1 MTKPQSPRSRP
12 AGSPRA
18 ASEGRDGRSFF
29 SRPKGEAREAPSRE
43 RNERVRE
50 ERPSRDSG
58 RPAPRASFDAPRG
71 EGRSE
76 RGSFGGDRREG
87 QGRPAPRPSYDA
99 PRGDNRGGPRG
110 DSRGGERGSYG
121 SDSREGQGGRPDS
134 RPSYGN
140 GPRGDSRGG
149 ERGSYGSDRR
159 EGQGGRPDSRP
170 SYGNGPRG
178 DSRGGER
185 GSYGSD
191 RREGQGGRPDSRP
204 SYGNGPRG
212 DSRGGERASY
222 GSERREGQGGR
233 PDSRPSYGNGPRG
246 DSRGGERGS
255 YGSDRREGQGGR
267 PDSRPSYGNG
277 PRGDSRGGERGSY
290 GSDRREGQGGRP
302 DSRPSYGNGP
312 RGDSRGGERGSYGSD
327 RREGEGQGRP
337 SFDGPRGEDRGER
350 GQYAGSRGGDSSHG
364 HRDQAPQKPQFNR
377 PRQSY
382 AAIRIDQVQRVLGEI
397 LQWTYPADAALSHWL
412 RHHPNLGARDRSEV
426 AEAVYDVLRHLR
438 RYRQFGESGVGPASR
453 RLAILGLNATLGA
466 EALEEGMDAAEAEW
480 LKRVSQID
488 LATLP
493 RAVRGS
499 IPDWL
504 DERLALMDSPETL
517 VEALN
522 RQASLDLRVNPL
534 KAERDAMLTEL
545 QQSAGRYE
553 PVAMPFSPWGIRME
567 GRPAINR
574 WPQFENGSIEVQ
586 DEGSQLLALLVAPR
600 RGEMIIDFC
609 AGAGGKTL
617 LLGALMRS
625 TGRLYAFDVSAAR
638 LARAKPRFARS
649 GLSNVVP
656 VVIDSENDARVKRLA
671 GKAQR
676 VLVDAPCSGIGTL
689 RRNPD
694 LKWRQHPEALA
705 ELGQLQ
711 ERILNSAARCV
722 APGGRLVYATCSL
735 LAEENEV
742 QAERFLASHPD
753 FERLDAAEILGA
765 RCETLKLEGPYVQLR
780 PDVHGTDGFFAAVFE
795 RKKKGAAA
803 ETAEAAVA
811 ADADA
816 GVDADVD
823 VKADVEADM
832 PAEAISDEAEAKPVA
847 EPVAQAE
854 AEPVS
859 VGEPADDAKPA

>member
-1 MTKPQSPRSRP
+1 MSKPQSPRSRP
-12 AGSPRA
+12 AA
-18 ASEGRDGRSFF
+18 AGERDGRSFF
-29 SRPKGEAREAPSRE
+29 SRPKGEARAAQERAPRPERATGGREGREGRSDERRDSRPTP
-43 RNERVRE
+43 
-50 ERPSRDSG
+50 RPSY
-58 RPAPRASFDAPRG
+58 DAPRG
-71 EGRSE
+71 EGRGE

-87 QGRPAPRPSYDA
+87 AGRPTPRPSYDA
-99 PRGDNRGGPRG
+99 PRGERGAYGSDRREG
-110 DSRGGERGSYG
+110 QGRGGERGSFG
-121 SDSREGQGGRPDS
+121 SDRREGQGRPDS
-134 RPSYGN
+134 RPSYGS
-140 GPRGDSRGG
+140 PRGEGRGG
-149 ERGSYGSDRR
+149 EHGSFGSDRR
-159 EGQGGRPDSRP
+159 EGQGRPDSRP
-170 SYGNGPRG
+170 SYGAPRG
-178 DSRGGER
+178 EGRGGER
-185 GSYGSD
+185 GSFGSD
-191 RREGQGGRPDSRP
+191 RREGQG
-204 SYGNGPRG
+204 
-212 DSRGGERASY
+212 
-222 GSERREGQGGR
+222 Q
-233 PDSRPSYGNGPRG
+233 
-246 DSRGGERGS
+246 
-255 YGSDRREGQGGR
+255 
-267 PDSRPSYGNG
+267 
-277 PRGDSRGGERGSY
+277 
-290 GSDRREGQGGRP
+290 
-302 DSRPSYGNGP
+302 
-312 RGDSRGGERGSYGSD
+312 
-327 RREGEGQGRP
+327 
-337 SFDGPRGEDRGER
+337 
-350 GQYAGSRGGDSSHG
+350 
-364 HRDQAPQKPQFNR
+364 RDAAPQKPQFNR
-377 PRQSY
+377 PRLSY
-382 AAIRIDQVQRVLGEI
+382 AASRIDQVQRVLGEI

-412 RHHPNLGARDRSEV
+412 RGHPGLGARDRSEV

-453 RLAILGLNATLGA
+453 RLAILGLAATLGK
-466 EALEEGMDAAEAEW
+466 ETLQEGLDPAEAEW
-480 LKRVSQID
+480 LQRVLQID

-504 DERLALMDSPETL
+504 DERLGAMDSPETL
-517 VEALN
+517 IEALN

-534 KAERDAMLTEL
+534 KVERDAMLAEL

-553 PVAMPFSPWGIRME
+553 PVAMPYSPWGIRME

-656 VVIDSENDARVKRLA
+656 VAIDSENDARVKRLA

-753 FERLDAAEILGA
+753 FERLDAAEILAG
-765 RCETLKLEGPYVQLR
+765 RCDNLKLEGPYVQLR

-795 RKKKGAAA
+795 RRKKNAAA
-803 ETAEAAVA
+803 GEDTTQAAIEAGAEALPEEEAEAAVA
-811 ADADA
+811 DADETVPA
-816 GVDADVD
+816 SAAADQD
-823 VKADVEADM
+823 
-832 PAEAISDEAEAKPVA
+832 KPSA
-847 EPVAQAE
+847 
-854 AEPVS
+854 
-859 VGEPADDAKPA
+859 

>member
-1 MTKPQSPRSRP
+1 MSKPQSPRSRP
-12 AGSPRA
+12 AA
-18 ASEGRDGRSFF
+18 AGERDGRSFF
-29 SRPKGEAREAPSRE
+29 SRPKGEARAAQE
-43 RNERVRE
+43 R
-50 ERPSRDSG
+50 
-58 RPAPRASFDAPRG
+58 APRPERAAGGR
-71 EGRSE
+71 EGRSDE
-76 RGSFGGDRREG
+76 RRDS
-87 QGRPAPRPSYDA
+87 RPTPRPSYDA
-99 PRGDNRGGPRG
+99 PRGERGAYGSDRREG
-110 DSRGGERGSYG
+110 QGRGGERGSFG
-121 SDSREGQGGRPDS
+121 SDRREGQGRPDS
-134 RPSYGN
+134 RPSYGS
-140 GPRGDSRGG
+140 PRGEGRGG
-149 ERGSYGSDRR
+149 ERGSFGSDRR
-159 EGQGGRPDSRP
+159 EGQGRPDSRP
-170 SYGNGPRG
+170 SYGAPRG
-178 DSRGGER
+178 EGRGGER
-185 GSYGSD
+185 GSFGSD
-191 RREGQGGRPDSRP
+191 RREGQGRSDSRP
-204 SYGNGPRG
+204 SYGSPRG
-212 DSRGGERASY
+212 
-222 GSERREGQGGR
+222 EGR
-233 PDSRPSYGNGPRG
+233 D
-246 DSRGGERGS
+246 GERGFH
-255 YGSDRREGQGGR
+255 GSDRREGQG
-267 PDSRPSYGNG
+267 
-277 PRGDSRGGERGSY
+277 
-290 GSDRREGQGGRP
+290 Q
-302 DSRPSYGNGP
+302 
-312 RGDSRGGERGSYGSD
+312 
-327 RREGEGQGRP
+327 
-337 SFDGPRGEDRGER
+337 
-350 GQYAGSRGGDSSHG
+350 
-364 HRDQAPQKPQFNR
+364 RDAAPQKPQFNR
-377 PRQSY
+377 PRLSY
-382 AAIRIDQVQRVLGEI
+382 AASRIDQVQRVLGEI

-412 RHHPNLGARDRSEV
+412 RGHPGLGARDRSEV

-453 RLAILGLNATLGA
+453 RLAILGLAATLGK
-466 EALEEGMDAAEAEW
+466 ETLQEGLDPAEAEW
-480 LKRVSQID
+480 LQRVLQID

-504 DERLALMDSPETL
+504 DERLGAMDSPETL
-517 VEALN
+517 IEALN

-534 KAERDAMLTEL
+534 KVERDAMLAEL

-553 PVAMPFSPWGIRME
+553 PVAMPYSPWGIRME

-656 VVIDSENDARVKRLA
+656 VAIDSENDARVKRLA

-753 FERLDAAEILGA
+753 FERLDAAEILAG
-765 RCETLKLEGPYVQLR
+765 RCDNLKLEGPYVQLR

-795 RKKKGAAA
+795 RRKKNAAAA
-803 ETAEAAVA
+803 EDATQAAIEADAEALPEEGAEAAVA
-811 ADADA
+811 DADETVPA
-816 GVDADVD
+816 SAAADQD
-823 VKADVEADM
+823 
-832 PAEAISDEAEAKPVA
+832 KPSA
-847 EPVAQAE
+847 
-854 AEPVS
+854 
-859 VGEPADDAKPA
+859 

>member
-1 MTKPQSPRSRP
+1 MTKPQSPRSRL
-12 AGSPRA
+12 AGSFGA
-18 ASEGRDGRSFF
+18 ATEGRDGRSFF
-29 SRPKGEAREAPSRE
+29 SRPKGDARK
-43 RNERVRE
+43 
-50 ERPSRDSG
+50 
-58 RPAPRASFDAPRG
+58 PAPRDRADSGDRARDDRGGYGQERG
-71 EGRSE
+71 EGQGRPDSRASSGGQ
-76 RGSFGGDRREG
+76 RGEARGGDRNSYGQDRREG
-87 QGRPAPRPSYDA
+87 QGRPDSRSSFGGQ
-99 PRGDNRGGPRG
+99 RGEGRGGDRN
-110 DSRGGERGSYG
+110 SYG
-121 SDSREGQGGRPDS
+121 Q
-134 RPSYGN
+134 
-140 GPRGDSRGG
+140 
-149 ERGSYGSDRR
+149 DRR
-159 EGQGGRPDSRP
+159 EGQGRPDSR
-170 SYGNGPRG
+170 SSFGGQLG
-178 DSRGGER
+178 EGRGGDR
-185 GSYGSD
+185 GSYGQDRGEARGGDRHSYGQD
-191 RREGQGGRPDSRP
+191 RREGQGRPDSR
-204 SYGNGPRG
+204 SF
-212 DSRGGERASY
+212 DSRAS
-222 GSERREGQGGR
+222 SGQ
-233 PDSRPSYGNGPRG
+233 
-246 DSRGGERGS
+246 
-255 YGSDRREGQGGR
+255 
-267 PDSRPSYGNG
+267 
-277 PRGDSRGGERGSY
+277 
-290 GSDRREGQGGRP
+290 
-302 DSRPSYGNGP
+302 
-312 RGDSRGGERGSYGSD
+312 
-327 RREGEGQGRP
+327 
-337 SFDGPRGEDRGER
+337 RGEH
-350 GQYAGSRGGDSSHG
+350 RGGDH
-364 HRDQAPQKPQFNR
+364 APQKPQSNR
-377 PRQSY
+377 PRLSHG
-382 AAIRIDQVQRVLGEI
+382 AIRIDQVQRVLGEI

-438 RYRQFGESGVGPASR
+438 RYRQYAESGVGPASR
-453 RLAILGLNATLGA
+453 RLAILGLNATVGA
-466 EALEEGMDAAEAEW
+466 EPLQEGMDAAEAEW
-480 LKRVSQID
+480 LQRVSRID
-488 LATLP
+488 VATLP

-504 DERLALMDSPETL
+504 DERLSAMESPDTL

-534 KAERDAMLTEL
+534 KTERDAMLAEL

-553 PVAMPFSPWGIRME
+553 PTAMPFSPWGIRMQ

-656 VVIDSENDARVKRLA
+656 VVIDNENDARVKRLA

-742 QAERFLASHPD
+742 QADRFLASHPD
-753 FERLDAAEILGA
+753 FERVDAAEILGA

-795 RKKKGAAA
+795 RKKKAAATGAAEASESA
-803 ETAEAAVA
+803 E
-811 ADADA
+811 DA
-816 GVDADVD
+816 
-823 VKADVEADM
+823 K
-832 PAEAISDEAEAKPVA
+832 EAEFA
-847 EPVAQAE
+847 EPVAAE
-854 AEPVS
+854 EAGAETALQEEAGVKD
-859 VGEPADDAKPA
+859 PA

>member
-12 AGSPRA
+12 AGSFGA

-29 SRPKGEAREAPSRE
+29 SRPKGDARK
-43 RNERVRE
+43 
-50 ERPSRDSG
+50 
-58 RPAPRASFDAPRG
+58 PAPRDRAESGDRARDERTSDRGGYGQDRG
-71 EGRSE
+71 EGRGRPDSRSSFGGQRNEGRGSE
-76 RGSFGGDRREG
+76 RGSYSQDRREG
-87 QGRPAPRPSYDA
+87 QGRPDSRSSFGGQRGEGRGSYGQDRGEGRGSERGSYSQDRREGQGRPDSRSSFGGQ
-99 PRGDNRGGPRG
+99 RGEGRGSFGQERGEGRGGERG
-110 DSRGGERGSYG
+110 SYSQDRRGGQGRPDSRSSFGGQRGEGRGSFGQDRGESRGGERGSY
-121 SDSREGQGGRPDS
+121 SQDRREGQGRPDS
-134 RPSYGN
+134 RSSFGGQRGEGRGSYGQD
-140 GPRGDSRGG
+140 RGGARGG
-149 ERGSYGSDRR
+149 ERGSYGQDRS
-159 EGQGGRPDSRP
+159 E
-170 SYGNGPRG
+170 
-178 DSRGGER
+178 SRGGER
-185 GSYGSD
+185 NSYGQD
-191 RREGQGGRPDSRP
+191 RRDEQGRSDSR
-204 SYGNGPRG
+204 SSFGGPRG
-212 DSRGGERASY
+212 ESRGGER
-222 GSERREGQGGR
+222 
-233 PDSRPSYGNGPRG
+233 D
-246 DSRGGERGS
+246 
-255 YGSDRREGQGGR
+255 
-267 PDSRPSYGNG
+267 
-277 PRGDSRGGERGSY
+277 
-290 GSDRREGQGGRP
+290 
-302 DSRPSYGNGP
+302 
-312 RGDSRGGERGSYGSD
+312 
-327 RREGEGQGRP
+327 
-337 SFDGPRGEDRGER
+337 
-350 GQYAGSRGGDSSHG
+350 H
-364 HRDQAPQKPQFNR
+364 APQKPQSNR
-377 PRQSY
+377 PRLSH

-438 RYRQFGESGVGPASR
+438 RYRQYGESGVGPASR

-466 EALEEGMDAAEAEW
+466 EFLQEGMDAAEAEW
-480 LKRVSQID
+480 LQRVTRID
-488 LATLP
+488 VATLP

-504 DERLALMDSPETL
+504 DERLSAMESPETL

-534 KAERDAMLTEL
+534 KAERDAMLAEL
-545 QQSAGRYE
+545 QQGAGRYE
-553 PVAMPFSPWGIRME
+553 PTAMPFSPWGIRME

-656 VVIDSENDARVKRLA
+656 VVIDNENDARVKRLA

-742 QAERFLASHPD
+742 QADRFLASHPD
-753 FERLDAAEILGA
+753 FERVDAAEILGA
-765 RCETLKLEGPYVQLR
+765 RCESLKLEGPYVQLR
-780 PDVHGTDGFFAAVFE
+780 PDLHGTDGFFAAVFE
-795 RKKKGAAA
+795 RKKKGAGTDA
-803 ETAEAAVA
+803 AEAADANLADEDDRIDA
-811 ADADA
+811 ADGA
-816 GVDADVD
+816 
-823 VKADVEADM
+823 
-832 PAEAISDEAEAKPVA
+832 EAEAQAGADAQTDTA
-847 EPVAQAE
+847 EETAVEE
-854 AEPVS
+854 AEVKAS
-859 VGEPADDAKPA
+859 DVKETETAVKDPA

>member
-1 MTKPQSPRSRP
+1 M
-12 AGSPRA
+12 
-18 ASEGRDGRSFF
+18 
-29 SRPKGEAREAPSRE
+29 
-43 RNERVRE
+43 
-50 ERPSRDSG
+50 
-58 RPAPRASFDAPRG
+58 
-71 EGRSE
+71 
-76 RGSFGGDRREG
+76 
-87 QGRPAPRPSYDA
+87 
-99 PRGDNRGGPRG
+99 
-110 DSRGGERGSYG
+110 
-121 SDSREGQGGRPDS
+121 
-134 RPSYGN
+134 
-140 GPRGDSRGG
+140 
-149 ERGSYGSDRR
+149 
-159 EGQGGRPDSRP
+159 
-170 SYGNGPRG
+170 
-178 DSRGGER
+178 
-185 GSYGSD
+185 
-191 RREGQGGRPDSRP
+191 
-204 SYGNGPRG
+204 
-212 DSRGGERASY
+212 
-222 GSERREGQGGR
+222 
-233 PDSRPSYGNGPRG
+233 
-246 DSRGGERGS
+246 
-255 YGSDRREGQGGR
+255 
-267 PDSRPSYGNG
+267 
-277 PRGDSRGGERGSY
+277 
-290 GSDRREGQGGRP
+290 
-302 DSRPSYGNGP
+302 
-312 RGDSRGGERGSYGSD
+312 
-327 RREGEGQGRP
+327 
-337 SFDGPRGEDRGER
+337 
-350 GQYAGSRGGDSSHG
+350 
-364 HRDQAPQKPQFNR
+364 
-377 PRQSY
+377 
-382 AAIRIDQVQRVLGEI
+382 RIDQVQRVLGEI
-397 LQWTYPADAALSHWL
+397 LQWTYPADSALSHWL

-504 DERLALMDSPETL
+504 DERLSQMDSPETL

-705 ELGQLQ
+705 ELGRLQ

-742 QAERFLASHPD
+742 QAERFLASHPE
-753 FERLDAAEILGA
+753 FERLDAAEILAA

-795 RKKKGAAA
+795 RKKKGAAGA
-803 ETAEAAVA
+803 TAEAADA
-811 ADADA
+811 AEADADL
-816 GVDADVD
+816 DADVD
-823 VKADVEADM
+823 LALDEGEDAGAPVKAEASAADTAETTPRGESEAETLADAVPEAD
-832 PAEAISDEAEAKPVA
+832 AAK
-847 EPVAQAE
+847 E
-854 AEPVS
+854 
-859 VGEPADDAKPA
+859 DKPA

>member
-29 SRPKGEAREAPSRE
+29 SRPKGDARETPVRE
-43 RNERVRE
+43 RAERVRE
-50 ERPSRDSG
+50 ERPSRDAG
-58 RPAPRASFDAPRG
+58 RPAPRPSFDAPRG
-71 EGRSE
+71 EARGE

-87 QGRPAPRPSYDA
+87 QGRPSPRPSYDA
-99 PRGDNRGGPRG
+99 PRG

-121 SDSREGQGGRPDS
+121 SERREGQGRPDSRPSYGNGPRGDSRGGERGSYSSDRREGQGRPDSRPSYGNGPRGDSRGGERGSYSSERREGQGRPDSRPSYGNGPRGDSRGGERGSYSSERREGQGRPDS

-149 ERGSYGSDRR
+149 ERGSYGSERR
-159 EGQGGRPDSRP
+159 EGQGRPDSRP

-185 GSYGSD
+185 GSYSSE
-191 RREGQGGRPDSRP
+191 RREGQGRPDSRP
-204 SYGNGPRG
+204 SYGNAPRG
-212 DSRGGERASY
+212 E
-222 GSERREGQGGR
+222 
-233 PDSRPSYGNGPRG
+233 
-246 DSRGGERGS
+246 SRGGERGS
-255 YGSDRREGQGGR
+255 YGSERPSHGGEGQA
-267 PDSRPSYGNG
+267 RPSY
-277 PRGDSRGGERGSY
+277 
-290 GSDRREGQGGRP
+290 
-302 DSRPSYGNGP
+302 
-312 RGDSRGGERGSYGSD
+312 
-327 RREGEGQGRP
+327 
-337 SFDGPRGEDRGER
+337 DGPRGEERGER
-350 GQYAGSRGGDSSHG
+350 GHYAGQRGGDAG
-364 HRDQAPQKPQFNR
+364 QGNRDSGAQKPQFNR

-466 EALEEGMDAAEAEW
+466 EALEEGLDAAEAEW

-488 LATLP
+488 LSTLP

-504 DERLALMDSPETL
+504 DERLALMDSPDTL

-534 KAERDAMLTEL
+534 KVERDAMLTEL

-694 LKWRQHPEALA
+694 LKWRQHPQALA

-753 FERLDAAEILGA
+753 FERLDAAEILA
-765 RCETLKLEGPYVQLR
+765 SRCENLKLEGPYLQLR

-803 ETAEAAVA
+803 DTVAEAAESDVADDIDESVASDAVAESEPAVVA
-811 ADADA
+811 APS
-816 GVDADVD
+816 
-823 VKADVEADM
+823 EAQD
-832 PAEAISDEAEAKPVA
+832 DAKPVA

-854 AEPVS
+854 AQ
-859 VGEPADDAKPA
+859 DKPA

>member
-121 SDSREGQGGRPDS
+121 SD
-134 RPSYGN
+134 
-140 GPRGDSRGG
+140 
-149 ERGSYGSDRR
+149 
-159 EGQGGRPDSRP
+159 
-170 SYGNGPRG
+170 
-178 DSRGGER
+178 
-185 GSYGSD
+185 

-222 GSERREGQGGR
+222 GSE
-233 PDSRPSYGNGPRG
+233 
-246 DSRGGERGS
+246 
-255 YGSDRREGQGGR
+255 RREGQGGR

>member
-1 MTKPQSPRSRP
+1 MNKPQSPRSRP
-12 AGSPRA
+12 AGAARA

-29 SRPKGEAREAPSRE
+29 SRPKGDARAPTARDSAREDRSGGSRDE
-43 RNERVRE
+43 RSGGRPTP
-50 ERPSRDSG
+50 RPSYE
-58 RPAPRASFDAPRG
+58 APRG
-71 EGRSE
+71 ESRGGERASHGSE
-76 RGSFGGDRREG
+76 RREG
-87 QGRPAPRPSYDA
+87 RPSPRPSYDA
-99 PRGDNRGGPRG
+99 PRG
-110 DSRGGERGSYG
+110 
-121 SDSREGQGGRPDS
+121 EG
-134 RPSYGN
+134 
-140 GPRGDSRGG
+140 
-149 ERGSYGSDRR
+149 
-159 EGQGGRPDSRP
+159 
-170 SYGNGPRG
+170 
-178 DSRGGER
+178 
-185 GSYGSD
+185 
-191 RREGQGGRPDSRP
+191 
-204 SYGNGPRG
+204 
-212 DSRGGERASY
+212 RGGERASY
-222 GSERREGQGGR
+222 GSERREGR
-233 PDSRPSYGNGPRG
+233 PGPRPSYDAPRG
-246 DSRGGERGS
+246 EGRGGERASYGSERREGRPGPRPSYDAPRGEGRGGERASYGSERREGRSGPRPSYDAPRGEGRGGERASYGSERREGRPGPRPTYDAPRGEGRGGERASYGSERREGRPGPRPSYDAPRGEGRGGERASYGSERREGRPGPRPSYDAPRGEGRGGERAS
-255 YGSDRREGQGGR
+255 YGSDRREGR
-267 PDSRPSYGNG
+267 SDSRPSYGA
-277 PRGDSRGGERGSY
+277 PRGDDRGGERG
-290 GSDRREGQGGRP
+290 
-302 DSRPSYGNGP
+302 
-312 RGDSRGGERGSYGSD
+312 
-327 RREGEGQGRP
+327 
-337 SFDGPRGEDRGER
+337 GER
-350 GQYAGSRGGDSSHG
+350 GQYGGPRGGGSDG
-364 HRDQAPQKPQFNR
+364 GQDRPPKPQFNR
-377 PRQSY
+377 PRQSH

-412 RHHPNLGARDRSEV
+412 RNHPNLGARDRSEV

-453 RLAILGLNATLGA
+453 RLAILGLAATLGA
-466 EALEEGMDAAEAEW
+466 EALTEGMDAAEAEW
-480 LKRVSQID
+480 LQRVSQID

-504 DERLALMDSPETL
+504 DERLGAMDSPETL
-517 VEALN
+517 IEALN

-534 KAERDAMLTEL
+534 KVERDAMLAEL

-553 PVAMPFSPWGIRME
+553 PVAMPYSPWGIRME

-753 FERLDAAEILGA
+753 FERVDAAEILAA
-765 RCETLKLEGPYVQLR
+765 RLENLKLDGPYVQLR

-803 ETAEAAVA
+803 GAGEA
-811 ADADA
+811 ADA
-816 GVDADVD
+816 G
-823 VKADVEADM
+823 EAEAEM
-832 PAEAISDEAEAKPVA
+832 PAEAPAEDAAAGP
-847 EPVAQAE
+847 QDQ
-854 AEPVS
+854 
-859 VGEPADDAKPA
+859 PA

>member
-12 AGSPRA
+12 AGAARA

-29 SRPKGEAREAPSRE
+29 SRPKGDARAPTARDNGRE
-43 RNERVRE
+43 DRSGG
-50 ERPSRDSG
+50 SRDERSG
-58 RPAPRASFDAPRG
+58 GA
-71 EGRSE
+71 
-76 RGSFGGDRREG
+76 
-87 QGRPAPRPSYDA
+87 RPAPRPSYDA
-99 PRGDNRGGPRG
+99 PRGEG
-110 DSRGGERGSYG
+110 RGGERGSYG
-121 SDSREGQGGRPDS
+121 SERREG
-134 RPSYGN
+134 RPS
-140 GPRGDSRGG
+140 PRPSFDPSRGEGRGG
-149 ERGSYGSDRR
+149 ERASQGSERR
-159 EGQGGRPDSRP
+159 EGRPGPRP
-170 SYGNGPRG
+170 SYDAPRG
-178 DSRGGER
+178 
-185 GSYGSD
+185 
-191 RREGQGGRPDSRP
+191 EG
-204 SYGNGPRG
+204 
-212 DSRGGERASY
+212 RGGERASY
-222 GSERREGQGGR
+222 GSERREGRPGPRPSYDAPRGEGRGGERASYGSERREGR
-233 PDSRPSYGNGPRG
+233 PGPRPSYDAPRGEGRGGERASYGSERREGRSDSRPSYDAQRG
-246 DSRGGERGS
+246 EGRGGERAS
-255 YGSDRREGQGGR
+255 YGSDRREGR
-267 PDSRPSYGNG
+267 SDSRPSYGA
-277 PRGDSRGGERGSY
+277 PRGDDRGGERGQY
-290 GSDRREGQGGRP
+290 G
-302 DSRPSYGNGP
+302 GP
-312 RGDSRGGERGSYGSD
+312 RGGGSD
-327 RREGEGQGRP
+327 
-337 SFDGPRGEDRGER
+337 
-350 GQYAGSRGGDSSHG
+350 GGHG
-364 HRDQAPQKPQFNR
+364 HGGQDRPPKPQFNR
-377 PRQSY
+377 PRQSH

-412 RHHPNLGARDRSEV
+412 RNHPNLGARDRSEV

-453 RLAILGLNATLGA
+453 RLAILGLAATLGA
-466 EALEEGMDAAEAEW
+466 EALTEGMDAAEAEW
-480 LKRVSQID
+480 LQRVSQID

-504 DERLALMDSPETL
+504 DERLGAMDSPETL
-517 VEALN
+517 IEALN

-534 KAERDAMLTEL
+534 KVERDAMLAEL
-545 QQSAGRYE
+545 QQGAGRYE
-553 PVAMPFSPWGIRME
+553 PVAMPYSPWGIRME

-753 FERLDAAEILGA
+753 FERLDAAEILAA
-765 RCETLKLEGPYVQLR
+765 RLENLKLDGPYVQLR

-803 ETAEAAVA
+803 GADEA
-811 ADADA
+811 ADA
-816 GVDADVD
+816 G
-823 VKADVEADM
+823 EAEAEM
-832 PAEAISDEAEAKPVA
+832 PAEAPAEAPA
-847 EPVAQAE
+847 EDAAAGPQDQ
-854 AEPVS
+854 
-859 VGEPADDAKPA
+859 PA

>member
-1 MTKPQSPRSRP
+1 MSKPQSPRSRP
-12 AGSPRA
+12 AA
-18 ASEGRDGRSFF
+18 EGRDGRSFF
-29 SRPKGEAREAPSRE
+29 SRPKGEARSAQ
-43 RNERVRE
+43 
-50 ERPSRDSG
+50 ERP
-58 RPAPRASFDAPRG
+58 PRG
-71 EGRSE
+71 ERAA
-76 RGSFGGDRREG
+76 GDREG
-87 QGRPAPRPSYDA
+87 RDSRPDERRDSRPTPRPSYDA
-99 PRGDNRGGPRG
+99 PRGEGRGERASFGDRREGSGRPTPRPSYEG
-110 DSRGGERGSYG
+110 GRGEGRGGERGSYN
-121 SDSREGQGGRPDS
+121 SDRREGQGRPDS
-134 RPSYGN
+134 RPSYGA
-140 GPRGDSRGG
+140 PRGEGRGG
-149 ERGSYGSDRR
+149 ERGSYNSDRR
-159 EGQGGRPDSRP
+159 EGQGRPDSRP
-170 SYGNGPRG
+170 SYGAPRG
-178 DSRGGER
+178 EGRGGER
-185 GSYGSD
+185 GSYNSD
-191 RREGQGGRPDSRP
+191 RREGQGRPDSRP
-204 SYGNGPRG
+204 SYGAPRG
-212 DSRGGERASY
+212 EGR
-222 GSERREGQGGR
+222 GSERGSYNSDRREGQGR
-233 PDSRPSYGNGPRG
+233 PDSRPSYGAPRSEG
-246 DSRGGERGS
+246 RGGDRASFGS
-255 YGSDRREGQGGR
+255 ERREGYGR
-267 PDSRPSYGNG
+267 PDSRPSYDSS
-277 PRGDSRGGERGSY
+277 RGEGRGGERGSF
-290 GSDRREGQGGRP
+290 GSERREGYGRS
-302 DSRPSYGNGP
+302 DSRPSYGAP
-312 RGDSRGGERGSYGSD
+312 RGEGRDGERGSHGSE
-327 RREGEGQGRP
+327 RREGHGQ
-337 SFDGPRGEDRGER
+337 
-350 GQYAGSRGGDSSHG
+350 
-364 HRDQAPQKPQFNR
+364 RDAAPQKPQFNR
-377 PRQSY
+377 PRLSY
-382 AAIRIDQVQRVLGEI
+382 AASRIDQVQRVLGEI

-412 RHHPNLGARDRSEV
+412 RGHPGLGARDRSEV

-453 RLAILGLNATLGA
+453 RLAILGLAATLGT
-466 EALEEGMDAAEAEW
+466 EALQEGLDAAEAEW
-480 LKRVSQID
+480 LQRVLQID

-504 DERLALMDSPETL
+504 DERLGAMESPETL
-517 VEALN
+517 IEALN

-534 KAERDAMLTEL
+534 KVERDAMLTEL

-553 PVAMPFSPWGIRME
+553 PVAMPYSPWGIRME

-694 LKWRQHPEALA
+694 LKWRQHPESLA

-742 QAERFLASHPD
+742 QADRFLASHPD
-753 FERLDAAEILGA
+753 FERVDAAEILAA
-765 RCETLKLEGPYVQLR
+765 RCDTLKLDGPYVQLR

-795 RKKKGAAA
+795 RRKKAATAA
-803 ETAEAAVA
+803 EGEAEAQADAEAPLEEGVDTAETPAAQETLEPVTAEASAEA
-811 ADADA
+811 P
-816 GVDADVD
+816 G
-823 VKADVEADM
+823 EADQ
-832 PAEAISDEAEAKPVA
+832 D
-847 EPVAQAE
+847 
-854 AEPVS
+854 
-859 VGEPADDAKPA
+859 KPAS

>member
-1 MTKPQSPRSRP
+1 M
-12 AGSPRA
+12 
-18 ASEGRDGRSFF
+18 
-29 SRPKGEAREAPSRE
+29 
-43 RNERVRE
+43 
-50 ERPSRDSG
+50 
-58 RPAPRASFDAPRG
+58 
-71 EGRSE
+71 
-76 RGSFGGDRREG
+76 
-87 QGRPAPRPSYDA
+87 
-99 PRGDNRGGPRG
+99 
-110 DSRGGERGSYG
+110 
-121 SDSREGQGGRPDS
+121 
-134 RPSYGN
+134 
-140 GPRGDSRGG
+140 
-149 ERGSYGSDRR
+149 
-159 EGQGGRPDSRP
+159 
-170 SYGNGPRG
+170 
-178 DSRGGER
+178 
-185 GSYGSD
+185 
-191 RREGQGGRPDSRP
+191 
-204 SYGNGPRG
+204 
-212 DSRGGERASY
+212 
-222 GSERREGQGGR
+222 
-233 PDSRPSYGNGPRG
+233 
-246 DSRGGERGS
+246 
-255 YGSDRREGQGGR
+255 
-267 PDSRPSYGNG
+267 
-277 PRGDSRGGERGSY
+277 
-290 GSDRREGQGGRP
+290 
-302 DSRPSYGNGP
+302 
-312 RGDSRGGERGSYGSD
+312 
-327 RREGEGQGRP
+327 
-337 SFDGPRGEDRGER
+337 
-350 GQYAGSRGGDSSHG
+350 
-364 HRDQAPQKPQFNR
+364 
-377 PRQSY
+377 
-382 AAIRIDQVQRVLGEI
+382 LGEI

-412 RHHPNLGARDRSEV
+412 RGHPGLGARDRSEV

-453 RLAILGLNATLGA
+453 RLAILGLAATLGK
-466 EALEEGMDAAEAEW
+466 ETLQEGLDPAEAEW
-480 LKRVSQID
+480 LQRVLQID

-504 DERLALMDSPETL
+504 DERLGAMDSPETL
-517 VEALN
+517 IEALN

-534 KAERDAMLTEL
+534 KVERDAMLAEL

-553 PVAMPFSPWGIRME
+553 PVAMPYSPWGIRME

-656 VVIDSENDARVKRLA
+656 VAIDSENDARVKRLA

-753 FERLDAAEILGA
+753 FERLDAAEILAG
-765 RCETLKLEGPYVQLR
+765 RCDNLKLEGPYVQLR

-795 RKKKGAAA
+795 RRKKNAAAA
-803 ETAEAAVA
+803 EDATQAVIEADAEALPEEGAEAAVA
-811 ADADA
+811 DADETVPA
-816 GVDADVD
+816 SAAADQD
-823 VKADVEADM
+823 
-832 PAEAISDEAEAKPVA
+832 KPSA
-847 EPVAQAE
+847 
-854 AEPVS
+854 
-859 VGEPADDAKPA
+859 

>member
-1 MTKPQSPRSRP
+1 MSKPQSPRSRP
-12 AGSPRA
+12 AA
-18 ASEGRDGRSFF
+18 AGERDGRSFF
-29 SRPKGEAREAPSRE
+29 SRPKGEARAAQERAPRPERAAGGREGRDGRSDERRDSRPTP
-43 RNERVRE
+43 
-50 ERPSRDSG
+50 RPSYN
-58 RPAPRASFDAPRG
+58 APRG
-71 EGRSE
+71 EGRGE

-87 QGRPAPRPSYDA
+87 AGRPTPRPSYDA
-99 PRGDNRGGPRG
+99 PRGERGAYGSDRREG
-110 DSRGGERGSYG
+110 QGQGRGGERGSFG
-121 SDSREGQGGRPDS
+121 SDRREGYGRPDS
-134 RPSYGN
+134 RPSYGAS
-140 GPRGDSRGG
+140 RGEGRGG
-149 ERGSYGSDRR
+149 ERGSFGSDRR
-159 EGQGGRPDSRP
+159 EGFGRPDSRP
-170 SYGNGPRG
+170 SYGAPRG
-178 DSRGGER
+178 EGRGGER
-185 GSYGSD
+185 GSFGSD
-191 RREGQGGRPDSRP
+191 RREGFGRPDSRP
-204 SYGNGPRG
+204 SYGSPRG
-212 DSRGGERASY
+212 EGRGGEH
-222 GSERREGQGGR
+222 GSFGSDRREGQGR
-233 PDSRPSYGNGPRG
+233 PDSRPSYGAPRG
-246 DSRGGERGS
+246 EGRGGERGS
-255 YGSDRREGQGGR
+255 FGSDRREGQG
-267 PDSRPSYGNG
+267 
-277 PRGDSRGGERGSY
+277 
-290 GSDRREGQGGRP
+290 Q
-302 DSRPSYGNGP
+302 
-312 RGDSRGGERGSYGSD
+312 
-327 RREGEGQGRP
+327 
-337 SFDGPRGEDRGER
+337 
-350 GQYAGSRGGDSSHG
+350 
-364 HRDQAPQKPQFNR
+364 RDAAPQKPQFNR
-377 PRQSY
+377 PRLSY
-382 AAIRIDQVQRVLGEI
+382 AASRIDQVQRVLGEI

-412 RHHPNLGARDRSEV
+412 RGHPGLGARDRSEV

-453 RLAILGLNATLGA
+453 RLAILSLAATLGK
-466 EALEEGMDAAEAEW
+466 ETLQEGLDPAEAEW
-480 LKRVSQID
+480 LQRVLQID

-504 DERLALMDSPETL
+504 DERLGAMDSPETL
-517 VEALN
+517 IEALN

-534 KAERDAMLTEL
+534 KVERDAMLAEL

-553 PVAMPFSPWGIRME
+553 PVAMPYSPWGIRME

-656 VVIDSENDARVKRLA
+656 VAIDSENDARVKRLA

-753 FERLDAAEILGA
+753 FERLDAAEILAG
-765 RCETLKLEGPYVQLR
+765 RCDNLKLEGPYVQLR

-795 RKKKGAAA
+795 RRKKNAAA
-803 ETAEAAVA
+803 GEDTTQAAIEAGAEALPEEGGEAAVA
-811 ADADA
+811 DADEA
-816 GVDADVD
+816 VSASAAADQD
-823 VKADVEADM
+823 
-832 PAEAISDEAEAKPVA
+832 KPSA
-847 EPVAQAE
+847 
-854 AEPVS
+854 
-859 VGEPADDAKPA
+859 

>member
-12 AGSPRA
+12 AGAARA

-29 SRPKGEAREAPSRE
+29 SRPKGDARAPIARDSARDD
-43 RNERVRE
+43 RSGG
-50 ERPSRDSG
+50 SRDERSGG
-58 RPAPRASFDAPRG
+58 RPT
-71 EGRSE
+71 
-76 RGSFGGDRREG
+76 
-87 QGRPAPRPSYDA
+87 PRPSYDA
-99 PRGDNRGGPRG
+99 PRG
-110 DSRGGERGSYG
+110 
-121 SDSREGQGGRPDS
+121 EG
-134 RPSYGN
+134 
-140 GPRGDSRGG
+140 RGG

-159 EGQGGRPDSRP
+159 EGRPSPRPSFDPTRGEGRGERASYGSERHEGRPGPRP
-170 SYGNGPRG
+170 SYDAPRG
-178 DSRGGER
+178 EGRGGER
-185 GSYGSD
+185 GSYGSE
-191 RREGQGGRPDSRP
+191 RREGRPGPRP
-204 SYGNGPRG
+204 SYDAPRGEGRGGERGSYGSERREGRPGPRPSYDAPRG
-212 DSRGGERASY
+212 EGRGGERASY
-222 GSERREGQGGR
+222 GSERREGRQ
-233 PDSRPSYGNGPRG
+233 DARPSHGSPRG
-246 DSRGGERGS
+246 
-255 YGSDRREGQGGR
+255 
-267 PDSRPSYGNG
+267 
-277 PRGDSRGGERGSY
+277 
-290 GSDRREGQGGRP
+290 
-302 DSRPSYGNGP
+302 
-312 RGDSRGGERGSYGSD
+312 
-327 RREGEGQGRP
+327 
-337 SFDGPRGEDRGER
+337 GER
-350 GQYAGSRGGDSSHG
+350 GQYAGPRGGEGGHG
-364 HRDQAPQKPQFNR
+364 QGYGGQDRPPKPQFNR
-377 PRQSY
+377 PRLSH

-412 RHHPNLGARDRSEV
+412 RNHPNLGARDRSEV

-453 RLAILGLNATLGA
+453 RLAILGLAATLGA
-466 EALEEGMDAAEAEW
+466 NELSEGMDAAEAEW
-480 LKRVSQID
+480 LQRVSQID
-488 LATLP
+488 PATLP

-504 DERLALMDSPETL
+504 DERLGAMDSPDTL
-517 VEALN
+517 IEALN

-534 KAERDAMLTEL
+534 KVERDAMLAEL
-545 QQSAGRYE
+545 QQGAGRYE
-553 PVAMPFSPWGIRME
+553 PVAMRYSPWGIRME

-586 DEGSQLLALLVAPR
+586 DEGSQLLALLVGPR

-753 FERLDAAEILGA
+753 FERLDAAEILAA
-765 RCETLKLEGPYVQLR
+765 RCENLKLDGPYVQLR

-795 RKKKGAAA
+795 RRKKGAAA
-803 ETAEAAVA
+803 
-811 ADADA
+811 
-816 GVDADVD
+816 G
-823 VKADVEADM
+823 
-832 PAEAISDEAEAKPVA
+832 
-847 EPVAQAE
+847 
-854 AEPVS
+854 
-859 VGEPADDAKPA
+859 ADDAHAAETSEVPPQEPAAETPAGDQDQPA

>member
-12 AGSPRA
+12 AGAARA

-29 SRPKGEAREAPSRE
+29 SRPKGDARAPIARDSARDD
-43 RNERVRE
+43 RSGG
-50 ERPSRDSG
+50 SRDERSGG
-58 RPAPRASFDAPRG
+58 RPT
-71 EGRSE
+71 
-76 RGSFGGDRREG
+76 
-87 QGRPAPRPSYDA
+87 PRPSYDA
-99 PRGDNRGGPRG
+99 PRG
-110 DSRGGERGSYG
+110 
-121 SDSREGQGGRPDS
+121 EG
-134 RPSYGN
+134 
-140 GPRGDSRGG
+140 RGG

-159 EGQGGRPDSRP
+159 EGRPSPRPSFDPTRGEGRGERASYGSERHEGRPGPRP
-170 SYGNGPRG
+170 SYDAPRG
-178 DSRGGER
+178 EGRGGER
-185 GSYGSD
+185 GSYGSE
-191 RREGQGGRPDSRP
+191 RREGRPGPRP
-204 SYGNGPRG
+204 SYDAPRGEGRGGERGSYGSERREGRTGPRPSYDAPRG
-212 DSRGGERASY
+212 EGRGGERASY
-222 GSERREGQGGR
+222 GSERREGRQ
-233 PDSRPSYGNGPRG
+233 DARPSHGSPRG
-246 DSRGGERGS
+246 
-255 YGSDRREGQGGR
+255 
-267 PDSRPSYGNG
+267 
-277 PRGDSRGGERGSY
+277 
-290 GSDRREGQGGRP
+290 
-302 DSRPSYGNGP
+302 
-312 RGDSRGGERGSYGSD
+312 
-327 RREGEGQGRP
+327 
-337 SFDGPRGEDRGER
+337 GER
-350 GQYAGSRGGDSSHG
+350 GQYAGPRGGEGGHG
-364 HRDQAPQKPQFNR
+364 QGYGGQDRPPKPQFNR
-377 PRQSY
+377 PRLSH

-412 RHHPNLGARDRSEV
+412 RNHPNLGARDRSEV

-453 RLAILGLNATLGA
+453 RLAILGLAATLGA
-466 EALEEGMDAAEAEW
+466 NELAEGMDAAEAEW
-480 LKRVSQID
+480 LQRVSQID

-504 DERLALMDSPETL
+504 DERLGAMDSPDTL
-517 VEALN
+517 IEALN

-534 KAERDAMLTEL
+534 KVERDAMLAEL
-545 QQSAGRYE
+545 QQGAGRYE
-553 PVAMPFSPWGIRME
+553 PVAMRYSPWGIRME

-586 DEGSQLLALLVAPR
+586 DEGSQLLALLVGPR

-753 FERLDAAEILGA
+753 FERLDAAEILAA
-765 RCETLKLEGPYVQLR
+765 RCENLKLDGPYVQLR

-795 RKKKGAAA
+795 RRKKGAAA
-803 ETAEAAVA
+803 
-811 ADADA
+811 
-816 GVDADVD
+816 G
-823 VKADVEADM
+823 
-832 PAEAISDEAEAKPVA
+832 
-847 EPVAQAE
+847 
-854 AEPVS
+854 
-859 VGEPADDAKPA
+859 ADDAQASETREVAPQEPAGETPAGDQDQPA

>member
-1 MTKPQSPRSRP
+1 M
-12 AGSPRA
+12 
-18 ASEGRDGRSFF
+18 
-29 SRPKGEAREAPSRE
+29 
-43 RNERVRE
+43 
-50 ERPSRDSG
+50 
-58 RPAPRASFDAPRG
+58 
-71 EGRSE
+71 
-76 RGSFGGDRREG
+76 
-87 QGRPAPRPSYDA
+87 
-99 PRGDNRGGPRG
+99 
-110 DSRGGERGSYG
+110 
-121 SDSREGQGGRPDS
+121 
-134 RPSYGN
+134 
-140 GPRGDSRGG
+140 
-149 ERGSYGSDRR
+149 
-159 EGQGGRPDSRP
+159 
-170 SYGNGPRG
+170 
-178 DSRGGER
+178 
-185 GSYGSD
+185 
-191 RREGQGGRPDSRP
+191 
-204 SYGNGPRG
+204 
-212 DSRGGERASY
+212 
-222 GSERREGQGGR
+222 
-233 PDSRPSYGNGPRG
+233 
-246 DSRGGERGS
+246 
-255 YGSDRREGQGGR
+255 
-267 PDSRPSYGNG
+267 
-277 PRGDSRGGERGSY
+277 
-290 GSDRREGQGGRP
+290 
-302 DSRPSYGNGP
+302 
-312 RGDSRGGERGSYGSD
+312 
-327 RREGEGQGRP
+327 
-337 SFDGPRGEDRGER
+337 
-350 GQYAGSRGGDSSHG
+350 
-364 HRDQAPQKPQFNR
+364 
-377 PRQSY
+377 
-382 AAIRIDQVQRVLGEI
+382 RIDQVQRVLGEI

-493 RAVRGS
+493 RAIRGS

-504 DERLALMDSPETL
+504 DERLALMDSPDTL

-534 KAERDAMLTEL
+534 KVERDAMLTEL

-553 PVAMPFSPWGIRME
+553 PVAMPYSPWGIRME

-656 VVIDSENDARVKRLA
+656 VVIDSENDSRVKRLA

-694 LKWRQHPEALA
+694 LKWRQHPQALA

-742 QAERFLASHPD
+742 QAERFLANHPD
-753 FERLDAAEILGA
+753 FERLDAAEILA
-765 RCETLKLEGPYVQLR
+765 SRCETLKLEGPYLQLR

-795 RKKKGAAA
+795 RKKKGAASEPAA
-803 ETAEAAVA
+803 EGVA
-811 ADADA
+811 ADADLA
-816 GVDADVD
+816 EDDGQDVLAETGVDVTPVD
-823 VKADVEADM
+823 
-832 PAEAISDEAEAKPVA
+832 AEAAEVKPVA
-847 EPVAQAE
+847 EPVAAAE
-854 AEPVS
+854 ANTEAAT
-859 VGEPADDAKPA
+859 EADTDAPGKPA

>member
-29 SRPKGEAREAPSRE
+29 SRPKGEAREAPVRE
-43 RNERVRE
+43 RAERGRE
-50 ERPSRDSG
+50 ERPSRDAG
-58 RPAPRASFDAPRG
+58 RPAPRPSFDAPRG
-71 EGRSE
+71 ESRGE
-76 RGSFGGDRREG
+76 RGGFGGDRREGQGQGQG

-99 PRGDNRGGPRG
+99 PRGENRGGERGSYGSERREGSGRPDSRPSYGNAPRG

-121 SDSREGQGGRPDS
+121 SERREGSGRPDSRPSYGNAPRGDSRGGERGSYGSERREGSGRPDSRPSYGNAPRGESRGGERGSYGSERREGSGRPDS

-149 ERGSYGSDRR
+149 ERGSYGSERR
-159 EGQGGRPDSRP
+159 EGAGRPESRPSYGNAPRGESRGGERGSYGSERREGGGRPDSRP
-170 SYGNGPRG
+170 SYGNAPRG
-178 DSRGGER
+178 ENRGGER
-185 GSYGSD
+185 GSYASD
-191 RREGQGGRPDSRP
+191 RRESQDRSDSRP
-204 SYGNGPRG
+204 SYDGPRG
-212 DSRGGERASY
+212 D
-222 GSERREGQGGR
+222 
-233 PDSRPSYGNGPRG
+233 
-246 DSRGGERGS
+246 
-255 YGSDRREGQGGR
+255 
-267 PDSRPSYGNG
+267 
-277 PRGDSRGGERGSY
+277 
-290 GSDRREGQGGRP
+290 
-302 DSRPSYGNGP
+302 
-312 RGDSRGGERGSYGSD
+312 
-327 RREGEGQGRP
+327 
-337 SFDGPRGEDRGER
+337 DRGER
-350 GQYAGSRGGDSSHG
+350 GQYAGQRGGDAYQGSREQGSREQG
-364 HRDQAPQKPQFNR
+364 APKPQFNR

-493 RAVRGS
+493 RAIRGS

-504 DERLALMDSPETL
+504 DERLALMDSPDTL

-534 KAERDAMLTEL
+534 KVERDAMLTEL

-553 PVAMPFSPWGIRME
+553 PVAMPYSPWGIRME

-609 AGAGGKTL
+609 AGAGGTTL

-656 VVIDSENDARVKRLA
+656 VVIDSENDSRVKRLA

-694 LKWRQHPEALA
+694 LKWRQHPQALA

-742 QAERFLASHPD
+742 QAERFLASHPE
-753 FERLDAAEILGA
+753 FERLDAAEILA
-765 RCETLKLEGPYVQLR
+765 SRCETLKLEGPYLQLR

-795 RKKKGAAA
+795 RKKKGAASEPAA
-803 ETAEAAVA
+803 EGVA
-811 ADADA
+811 
-816 GVDADVD
+816 VDADVAEDDGQD
-823 VKADVEADM
+823 VLAETEVDDT
-832 PAEAISDEAEAKPVA
+832 PTDAEAAEVKPVT
-847 EPVAQAE
+847 EPVAAAE
-854 AEPVS
+854 ADTEV
-859 VGEPADDAKPA
+859 DTDAPGKPA

>member
-1 MTKPQSPRSRP
+1 MSKPQSPRSRP
-12 AGSPRA
+12 AAPG
-18 ASEGRDGRSFF
+18 ERDGRSFF
-29 SRPKGEAREAPSRE
+29 SRPKGEARAAQERAPRPERAAGGREGRDGRSDERRDSRPTP
-43 RNERVRE
+43 
-50 ERPSRDSG
+50 RPSY
-58 RPAPRASFDAPRG
+58 DAPRG
-71 EGRSE
+71 EGRGE

-87 QGRPAPRPSYDA
+87 AGRPTPRPSYDA
-99 PRGDNRGGPRG
+99 PRGERGAYGSDRREG
-110 DSRGGERGSYG
+110 QGRGGERGSFG
-121 SDSREGQGGRPDS
+121 SDRREGQGRPDS
-134 RPSYGN
+134 RPSYGAS
-140 GPRGDSRGG
+140 RGEGRGG
-149 ERGSYGSDRR
+149 ERGSFGSDRR
-159 EGQGGRPDSRP
+159 EGQGRPDSRP
-170 SYGNGPRG
+170 SYGAPRG
-178 DSRGGER
+178 EGRGGER
-185 GSYGSD
+185 GSFGSD
-191 RREGQGGRPDSRP
+191 RREGFGRPDSRP
-204 SYGNGPRG
+204 SYGA
-212 DSRGGERASY
+212 SRG
-222 GSERREGQGGR
+222 EG
-233 PDSRPSYGNGPRG
+233 
-246 DSRGGERGS
+246 RGGERGS
-255 YGSDRREGQGGR
+255 FGSDRREGQGR
-267 PDSRPSYGNG
+267 SDSRPSYGS
-277 PRGDSRGGERGSY
+277 PRGEGRDGERGFH
-290 GSDRREGQGGRP
+290 GSDRREGQG
-302 DSRPSYGNGP
+302 
-312 RGDSRGGERGSYGSD
+312 
-327 RREGEGQGRP
+327 Q
-337 SFDGPRGEDRGER
+337 
-350 GQYAGSRGGDSSHG
+350 
-364 HRDQAPQKPQFNR
+364 RDAAPQKPQFNR
-377 PRQSY
+377 PRLSY
-382 AAIRIDQVQRVLGEI
+382 AASRIDQVQRVLGEI

-412 RHHPNLGARDRSEV
+412 RGHPGLGARDRSEV

-453 RLAILGLNATLGA
+453 RLAILGLAATLGR
-466 EALEEGMDAAEAEW
+466 ETLQEGLDPAEAEW
-480 LKRVSQID
+480 LQRVLQID

-504 DERLALMDSPETL
+504 DERLGAMDSPETL
-517 VEALN
+517 IEALN

-534 KAERDAMLTEL
+534 KVERDAMLAEL

-553 PVAMPFSPWGIRME
+553 PVAMPYSPWGIRME

-656 VVIDSENDARVKRLA
+656 VAIDSENDARVKRLA

-753 FERLDAAEILGA
+753 FERLDAAEILAG
-765 RCETLKLEGPYVQLR
+765 RCDNLKLEGPYVQLR

-795 RKKKGAAA
+795 RRKKNAAAA
-803 ETAEAAVA
+803 EDATQAAIEADAEVLPEEEAEAAVA
-811 ADADA
+811 DADETVPA
-816 GVDADVD
+816 SAAADQD
-823 VKADVEADM
+823 
-832 PAEAISDEAEAKPVA
+832 KPSA
-847 EPVAQAE
+847 
-854 AEPVS
+854 
-859 VGEPADDAKPA
+859 

>member
-12 AGSPRA
+12 AGAARA

-29 SRPKGEAREAPSRE
+29 SRPKGDARAPIARDSARDD
-43 RNERVRE
+43 RSGG
-50 ERPSRDSG
+50 SRDERSGG
-58 RPAPRASFDAPRG
+58 RPT
-71 EGRSE
+71 
-76 RGSFGGDRREG
+76 
-87 QGRPAPRPSYDA
+87 PRPSYDA
-99 PRGDNRGGPRG
+99 PRG
-110 DSRGGERGSYG
+110 
-121 SDSREGQGGRPDS
+121 EG
-134 RPSYGN
+134 
-140 GPRGDSRGG
+140 RGG

-159 EGQGGRPDSRP
+159 EGRP
-170 SYGNGPRG
+170 SP
-178 DSRGGER
+178 
-185 GSYGSD
+185 
-191 RREGQGGRPDSRP
+191 RP
-204 SYGNGPRG
+204 SFDPARG
-212 DSRGGERASY
+212 EGRGGERASY
-222 GSERREGQGGR
+222 GSERREGRPGQRPSYDAPRGEGRGGERASYGSERREGRPGQRPSYDAPRGEGRGGERASYGSERREGRPGQRPSYDAPRGEGRGGERASYGSERREGRPGPRPSYDAPRGEGRGGERASYGSERREGRPGQRPSYDAPRGEGRGGERASYGSERREGR
-233 PDSRPSYGNGPRG
+233 PDSRPSYDAPRG
-246 DSRGGERGS
+246 EGRGGERAS
-255 YGSDRREGQGGR
+255 YGSDRRDGR
-267 PDSRPSYGNG
+267 SDSRPSYGS
-277 PRGDSRGGERGSY
+277 PRGDDRGGERGQY
-290 GSDRREGQGGRP
+290 G
-302 DSRPSYGNGP
+302 GP
-312 RGDSRGGERGSYGSD
+312 RGGGSD
-327 RREGEGQGRP
+327 GGQDRP
-337 SFDGPRGEDRGER
+337 P
-350 GQYAGSRGGDSSHG
+350 
-364 HRDQAPQKPQFNR
+364 KPQFNR
-377 PRQSY
+377 PRQSH

-412 RHHPNLGARDRSEV
+412 RNHPNLGARDRSEV

-453 RLAILGLNATLGA
+453 RLAILGLAATLGA
-466 EALEEGMDAAEAEW
+466 EALAEGMDAGEAEW
-480 LKRVSQID
+480 LQRVSQID

-504 DERLALMDSPETL
+504 DERLGAMDSPETL
-517 VEALN
+517 IEALN

-534 KAERDAMLTEL
+534 KVERDAMLAEL
-545 QQSAGRYE
+545 QQGAGRYE
-553 PVAMPFSPWGIRME
+553 PVAMPYSPWGIRME

-638 LARAKPRFARS
+638 LQRAKPRFARS

-753 FERLDAAEILGA
+753 FERLDAAEILAA
-765 RCETLKLEGPYVQLR
+765 RCENLKLDGPYVQLR

-795 RKKKGAAA
+795 RKKKGAATAA
-803 ETAEAAVA
+803 EVASEADEAAAEATS
-811 ADADA
+811 
-816 GVDADVD
+816 
-823 VKADVEADM
+823 E
-832 PAEAISDEAEAKPVA
+832 
-847 EPVAQAE
+847 
-854 AEPVS
+854 
-859 VGEPADDAKPA
+859 DDAAGPQDQPA